1 MMQLWRIHLA
11 SARNASVHPYSFFLT
26 FYNQTYT
33 DMFWP
38 PYNICL
44 FVLAVQNKYE
54 IWIKRWC
61 SYIHSTCSCNMKLR
75 GRSQD
80 VILHLI
86 FSSDLL
92 STKMVPCDHLRFINW
107 KVIVKLY
114 RVTTSTIHSNWLT
127 GASQLKIRWKI
138 ASCYRT
144 FRHVILTNWDVNR

>member
-1 MMQLWRIHLA
+1 MQLWRIHLA

-44 FVLAVQNKYE
+44 FVLAVQSTNKYE

-61 SYIHSTCSCNMKLR
+61 SYIHSTCSCNIGHRMR
-75 GRSQD
+75 FCIWFS
-80 VILHLI
+80 HLI
-86 FSSDLL
+86 CYRLKWYRVTTSG
-92 STKMVPCDHLRFINW
+92 FINW
-107 KVIVKLY
+107 KVIVKSY

-144 FRHVILTNWDVNR
+144 FRHVILTNWDVDR

>member
-1 MMQLWRIHLA
+1 MNPSLDVFILNQFSSNYNSYEYDSLYTDYEKHWHPLKMMQLWRIHLA

-80 VILHLI
+80 AILHLI

-92 STKMVPCDHLRFINW
+92 STKMVPCDHLRF
-107 KVIVKLY
+107 Y
-114 RVTTSTIHSNWLT
+114 
-127 GASQLKIRWKI
+127 
-138 ASCYRT
+138 
-144 FRHVILTNWDVNR
+144 